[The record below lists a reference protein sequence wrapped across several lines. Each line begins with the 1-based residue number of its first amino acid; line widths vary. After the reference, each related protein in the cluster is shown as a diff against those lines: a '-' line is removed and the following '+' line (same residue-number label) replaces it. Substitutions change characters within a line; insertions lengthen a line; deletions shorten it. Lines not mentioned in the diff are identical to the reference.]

1 MLRRNLLGAMCLL
14 LTCLNWPADAL
25 AQQVVADPVLS
36 VVTLDEEENVI
47 ATRTMSMAELQQ
59 LPAVEFTTT
68 TIWTEGAQT
77 FRGVWLGDLM
87 QHLEISE
94 NRVEFSALNEYVVD
108 IPVRDMVPGGPL
120 LAYEQN
126 GKQMSAR
133 EKGPLWVV
141 FPYDSDQKYQT
152 ESVYAQSIW
161 QMDRINVYR

>member
-1 MLRRNLLGAMCLL
+1 MLWRNLLVAMCLL
-14 LTCLNWPADAL
+14 AINLAWPAFAP
-25 AQQVVADPVLS
+25 AQQLAADPVLS
-36 VVTLDEEENVI
+36 IVTLDEDENVI
-47 ATRTMSMAELQQ
+47 ATRTLSMADLRA
-59 LPAVEFTTT
+59 LPAAEFATT
-68 TIWTEGAQT
+68 TIWTEGMHT

-87 QHLEISE
+87 AHLGITQE
-94 NRVEFSALNEYVVD
+94 RVEFSALNEYVVE
-108 IPVRDMVPGGPL
+108 IPMQDMVPGGPL

-141 FPYDSDQKYQT
+141 FPYDSAQKYQT